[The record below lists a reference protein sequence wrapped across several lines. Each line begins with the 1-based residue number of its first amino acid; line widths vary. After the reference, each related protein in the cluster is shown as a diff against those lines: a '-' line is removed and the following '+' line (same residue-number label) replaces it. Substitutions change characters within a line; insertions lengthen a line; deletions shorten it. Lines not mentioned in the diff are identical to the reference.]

1 MSAQVRPLFYQDVAD
16 EVAWLAQNA
25 GAEIAVR
32 WAEAVWATVAAL
44 ERQPHLGRARADLPF
59 PGVRTWRVNDFG
71 RWLIFYG
78 VRETVLIFY
87 RVRHGAMNLLK
98 LDYNS

>member
-1 MSAQVRPLFYQDVAD
+1 MNTLIRPLFYQDVAD
-16 EVAWLAQNA
+16 EVAWLAENA
-25 GAEIAVR
+25 GPEIAGR
-32 WAEAVWATVAAL
+32 WAEAVWNTVSAL
-44 ERQPHLGRARADLPF
+44 ELQPHLGRARTDLPF
-59 PGVRTWRVNDFG
+59 PGVRSWRVNDFG

-78 VRETVLIFY
+78 VRETVLILY